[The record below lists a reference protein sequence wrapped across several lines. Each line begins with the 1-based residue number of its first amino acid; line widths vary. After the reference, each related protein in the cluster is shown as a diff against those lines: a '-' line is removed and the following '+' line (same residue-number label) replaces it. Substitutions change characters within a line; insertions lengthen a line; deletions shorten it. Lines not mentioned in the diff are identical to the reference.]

1 MNDYDVCIIGA
12 GASGLSAA
20 IEASKRGLRTVI
32 IDKNKKCGTKLY
44 ATGNGRCNI
53 ANAVFNADSYFFDDF
68 ALSVMNENSYIE
80 VVSFLEELGI
90 YTTENNGYIYPASK
104 QSSTVVWALKDAAVR
119 YGAEFIYNFT
129 VKDIDN
135 GTSIYKVK
143 MISKSGELRT
153 ISATSV
159 ILAMGGISCR
169 ELGSSSEQEFNAL
182 MKALK
187 LEYNPFLPGLVG
199 AYVKEDISCMEG
211 VRARGTISYFCSDNE
226 ESIIRSESGEIQFTK
241 NTVSGIAM
249 FNMLTEIELY
259 LRDKDS
265 SLEKE
270 AFTITVDLMPE
281 ISMESL
287 EEISSQLV
295 VDIPN
300 RTISALLNGF
310 LHEKAAAY
318 LINCHKLN
326 NKIKVSECNETVIY
340 ELLKHAKEL
349 TFTLIA
355 PGPLEKA
362 QVSIGGIDKSFV
374 DSTDFS
380 IKGRNGLYA
389 CGEAIDVVGRCGGYN
404 LMWAVTTGRIAGMN
418 C

>member
-1 MNDYDVCIIGA
+1 MSDYDVCIIGA

-20 IEASKRGLRTVI
+20 IEAGKRGLRTVI

-68 ALSVMNENSYIE
+68 ALSVMNENSYKE

-104 QSSTVVWALKDAAVR
+104 QSSTVVWALKDAAIR
-119 YGAEFIYNFT
+119 YGAEFIYNST
-129 VKDIDN
+129 VTDIDN

-159 ILAMGGISCR
+159 ILAMGGISFR
-169 ELGSSSEQEFNAL
+169 NLGSSSEQEFNTL
-182 MKALK
+182 MKSLK

-211 VRARGTISYFCSDNE
+211 VRARGTISFIKQNNS
-226 ESIIRSESGEIQFTK
+226 IRSEAGEIQFTK
-241 NTVSGIAM
+241 DTVSGMAM

-259 LRDKDS
+259 LRDRDS

-270 AFTITVDLMPE
+270 TFTITVDLMPE
-281 ISMESL
+281 ISIESL
-287 EEISSQLV
+287 EEISSQLFA
-295 VDIPN
+295 DIPN

-362 QVSIGGIDKSFV
+362 QVSIGGIDKSLV

-404 LMWAVTTGRIAGMN
+404 LMWAVKTGRIAGMN